1 MSQQLTPLSGGVQVV
16 QTTVSENRLLVLS
29 PQYIEVNNLH
39 SRPTEW
45 VPGGRPI
52 YRRLPAISEA
62 YQIDFF
68 NLVPAPNTAAAAEVQ
83 DIGYTYVP
91 WGEGINGPYSME
103 VVSSDNLEDIL
114 IKSGVVVWQYGK
126 NPVNPVIIN
135 LKELEVVSGKYDIAY
150 QLVYDDSPK
159 ENLYAVED
167 YSLSGLPL
175 NITASTDSVIGW
187 RYPAVNAFL
196 STSDNRWSNSDTYF
210 PSFVQPASSYL
221 QWESDMTSA
230 YSKIKLRCPSGTAY
244 TGTAS
249 LYYIANSTQVFVK
262 SAEASS
268 DSSGQYFE
276 FIVDKPSFELGWRV
290 EWSNLDISIQSITV
304 SGVVTLLEPQAAPST
319 RCTLVMYP
327 WGTLP
332 KTVLNSNSEEVK
344 ATYCLLAQ
352 VDITNNYLLEDIT
365 DTRYIIHRDYMPVAD
380 WLTRPFDSTLIDLY
394 EQVDDY
400 SNLWMNPTVC
410 MKQEYL
416 DLEKEQITVKS

>member
-1 MSQQLTPLSGGVQVV
+1 MSQQLTPISGGVQVV
-16 QTTVSENRLLVLS
+16 QTAVSEDRLLVLS

-45 VPGGRPI
+45 VSGGRPI
-52 YRRLPAISEA
+52 YRRLPAISET

-68 NLVPAPNTAAAAEVQ
+68 NLVPAPNTAAASEVQ
-83 DIGYTYVP
+83 DIGYTYIP

-103 VVSSDNLEDIL
+103 VVSSDNHENIL

-126 NPVNPVIIN
+126 NSVNPVIIN
-135 LKELEVVSGKYDIAY
+135 LRELGILSGKYDVAY

-159 ENLYAVED
+159 ENLYSVED

-175 NITASTDSVIGW
+175 NIMASTDSSIGW

-196 STSDNRWSNSDTYF
+196 NTSDNRWSNSDTYF
-210 PSFVQPASSYL
+210 PSYAQPSSNYL
-221 QWESDMTSA
+221 QWESNLAAA
-230 YSKIKLRCPSGTAY
+230 YSKITLRCPVGTAY

-249 LYYIANSTQVFVK
+249 LYYVVNSTQVLV
-262 SAEASS
+262 SSVGVSS
-268 DSSGQYFE
+268 DNVSQYFE
-276 FIVDKPSFELGWRV
+276 FTVDAPSFERGWRV
-290 EWSNLDISIQSITV
+290 GWSNLDISIQSVTV

-327 WGTLP
+327 SGTLP
-332 KTVLNSNSEEVK
+332 KVVLNSNNDEIK
-344 ATYCLLAQ
+344 ATYCVLAQ
-352 VDITNNYLLEDIT
+352 VDVSSAYLLEDIT
-365 DTRYIIHRDYMPVAD
+365 DVRYIIHRDYTPVAD
-380 WLTRPFDSTLIDLY
+380 WLTRPFDDTLISLY

-416 DLEKEQITVKS
+416 GLEKEQITVEN

>member
-1 MSQQLTPLSGGVQVV
+1 MSQQLTPISGGVQVV
-16 QTTVSENRLLVLS
+16 QTTVSEDRLLVLS
-29 PQYIEVNNLH
+29 PQYIEVNNLN

-52 YRRLPAISEA
+52 YRRLPAISET

-68 NLVPAPNTAAAAEVQ
+68 NLVPAPNTAAATEVQ

-103 VVSSDNLEDIL
+103 VVSSDNHEDIL
-114 IKSGVVVWQYGK
+114 IKSGIVVWQYGK

-135 LKELEVVSGKYDIAY
+135 LKELEVVSGRYDVAY
-150 QLVYDDSPK
+150 QLIYDDSPK

-187 RYPAVNAFL
+187 RYPAVNSFL
-196 STSDNRWSNSDTYF
+196 NSSENRWSNSDTYF
-210 PSFVQPASSYL
+210 PSYAQPLSSYL

-230 YSKIKLRCPSGTAY
+230 YSKITLRCPSGTAY

-249 LYYIANSTQVFVK
+249 LYYIANSVQVFVK
-262 SAEASS
+262 SVEVSL
-268 DSSGQYFE
+268 DGSGQYFE
-276 FIVDKPSFELGWRV
+276 FIVDRPSFELGWRI
-290 EWSNLDISIQSITV
+290 EWSNLDISIQSVTV
-304 SGVVTLLEPQAAPST
+304 SGVVTMLEPQAAPST

-327 WGTLP
+327 SGTLP
-332 KTVLNSNSEEVK
+332 KTVLNSNNEEVK
-344 ATYCLLAQ
+344 ATYCVLAQ
-352 VDITNNYLLEDIT
+352 VDVTSNYLLEDIT
-365 DTRYIIHRDYMPVAD
+365 DSRYIVHKDYVPVAD
-380 WLTRPFDSTLIDLY
+380 WLTQPFDKTLIDLY

-410 MKQEYL
+410 MKQEYVG
-416 DLEKEQITVKS
+416 LEKEQITVEN

>member
-1 MSQQLTPLSGGVQVV
+1 MSQQLTPISGGVQVV
-16 QTTVSENRLLVLS
+16 QTSVSEDRLLVLS
-29 PQYIEVNNLH
+29 SQYVEINNLH

-52 YRRLPAISEA
+52 YRRLPAISET

-68 NLVPAPNTAAAAEVQ
+68 NLVPSPNTAAPAEVQ

-103 VVSSDNLEDIL
+103 VVSSDNRESIL

-135 LKELEVVSGKYDIAY
+135 LRELEILSGKYDVAY

-159 ENLYAVED
+159 ENLYSVED
-167 YSLSGLPL
+167 YSLNGLPL
-175 NITASTDSVIGW
+175 NITASTDSAIGW

-196 STSDNRWSNSDTYF
+196 NTSDNWWSNSDTYF
-210 PSFVQPASSYL
+210 PSYAQPSSNYL
-221 QWESDMTSA
+221 QWERGMTAA
-230 YSKIKLRCPSGTAY
+230 YSKITLRCPVGTAY

-249 LYYIANSTQVFVK
+249 LYYVVNSTPVLASSV
-262 SAEASS
+262 EVSS

-276 FIVDKPSFELGWRV
+276 FTVDSPSFETGWRV
-290 EWSNLDISIQSITV
+290 EWSNLDISIQSVTV
-304 SGVVTLLEPQAAPST
+304 SGIVTLLEPQAAPST

-327 WGTLP
+327 SGTLP
-332 KTVLNSNSEEVK
+332 KVVLNSNNEKVK
-344 ATYCLLAQ
+344 ATYCVLAQ
-352 VDITNNYLLEDIT
+352 VDVGAAYLLEDIA
-365 DTRYIIHRDYMPVAD
+365 DVRYIIHRDYTPVAD
-380 WLTRPFDSTLIDLY
+380 WLTRPFDDTLINLY
-394 EQVDDY
+394 GQVEEY

-410 MKQEYL
+410 MKQEYRG
-416 DLEKEQITVKS
+416 LEKEQITVEN